1 MCAGALAT
9 RVLCA
14 LCRGHHAWTSMTER
28 RRPEGRSPVGRN
40 VQRPDGVGKAH
51 GSAMYPADLTSRA
64 ALHAV
69 CVRADVACARLDGID
84 VSAALLVP
92 GVVRVL
98 TAADVRGTNR
108 F

>member
-1 MCAGALAT
+1 
-9 RVLCA
+9 
-14 LCRGHHAWTSMTER
+14 
-28 RRPEGRSPVGRN
+28 
-40 VQRPDGVGKAH
+40 
-51 GSAMYPADLTSRA
+51 MYPADLSSRA

-84 VSAALLVP
+84 VSAALRVS

-108 F
+108 FGLIVPDQPVLVERAIVGASDVIAVRDCHDRLRRA